1 LDFVALRYVLLSN
14 GSHFTDLAQVPDVGE
29 EVGLVR
35 SLLRGDAIAENHHF
49 HVHFFPFGFKE
60 FREIFRILCTWKQPV
75 GVN

>member
-1 LDFVALRYVLLSN
+1 MDLVALRYVFLGD

-29 EVGLVR
+29 ELGLVC

-60 FREIFRILCTWKQPV
+60 FPEIFRILCSWKQPI